1 MKKILLI
8 ILSLI
13 LMTIF
18 YWAVDATIDYYMFK
32 ENISYENIMFH
43 ELLNKIFIVICFF
56 TFNIVYYFL
65 TKKASKEIK
74 DKNRFINEII
84 LSVNEGVVVYDEEF
98 NILLWNKYMEDTYGY
113 KLKEVL
119 NKNVFELFP
128 DLKNTEIEK
137 NFKRALKGEFVK
149 TRNIK
154 YPYRKSGDII
164 VSQSE
169 VCPHISGEGKIIGII
184 SIVKNITEEIK
195 QKEIIKLTTI
205 ELKHKNEELEQF
217 AYVASH
223 DLQEPLR
230 VVSSYCQLLK
240 EKCHKCENVD
250 DETKKWLNYTIDA
263 TDRMKTLIKE
273 LLDFSRVGRKD
284 EPFEKVDLNEIVEEV
299 KNDFEI
305 LIKETNTIIVI
316 EEKLP
321 YINCIKFRIRQLI
334 YNLISNSI
342 KFAGEEAP
350 LINIS
355 FCEEK
360 GEWLFCIKDNG
371 IGIDSK
377 YYDRIFE
384 IFKRLYS
391 REEYPGTGIGL
402 ALCKKIVETHNGKIW
417 VDSVVNKGSLFYFT
431 LPKSKYI
438 N

>member
-13 LMTIF
+13 FITML
-18 YWAVDATIDYYMFK
+18 YWGVDTVVDYYTFK

-43 ELLNKIFIVICFF
+43 EFCNKIFIIICFSI
-56 TFNIVYYFL
+56 FNIVYYCL
-65 TKKASKEIK
+65 TKKTSKELK

-84 LSVNEGVVVYDEEF
+84 LSVNEGVVVYDEKF

-113 KLKEVL
+113 KLEEVF
-119 NKNVFELFP
+119 NKNVFDLFP
-128 DLKNTEIEK
+128 DLKGTKIEK

-149 TRNIK
+149 TKNIE
-154 YPYRKSGDII
+154 YPHRESGEII
-164 VSQSE
+164 SSQSE

-184 SIVKNITEEIK
+184 SVVKNITEEIK
-195 QKEIIKLTTI
+195 QKKIIKLTTN
-205 ELKHKNEELEQF
+205 ELKHKNKELEQF

-240 EKCHKCENVD
+240 EKCHKCKNID
-250 DETKKWLNYTIDA
+250 DETRKWLNYTIDA

-273 LLDFSRVGRKD
+273 LLDFSRIGRKD
-284 EPFEKVDLNEIVEEV
+284 KPFEKVDLNEIIEEV
-299 KNDFEI
+299 KNDFKI
-305 LIKETNTIIVI
+305 LIKETNTTIII
-316 EEKLP
+316 EKKLP
-321 YINCIKFRIRQLI
+321 YINCIRFRIKQLI
-334 YNLISNSI
+334 FNLISNSI
-342 KFAGEEAP
+342 KFGGKKTP

-355 FCEEK
+355 FYEEK

-371 IGIDSK
+371 IGIESK
-377 YYDRIFE
+377 YYNRIFE

-402 ALCKKIVETHNGKIW
+402 ALCKKIIETHNGKIW
-417 VDSVVNKGSLFYFT
+417 VDSVVNKGSSFYFT
-431 LPKSKYI
+431 LPKSEY
-438 N
+438 NN